1 MYFFYVSLIVC
12 VAALIYMRYEA
23 GRLKVNRVYFTRSA
37 NPLKVIHLSDIHL
50 KYLCVKVKTVSEV
63 IEKEKPDFIVL
74 TGDYIN
80 NPAQIDSFLSF
91 LEEIKGSH
99 KVFLCFG
106 NHDYGTFSYKE
117 SGIMAFT
124 KRIEDLGVT
133 VLHNK
138 AVCFEKDSRKY
149 NIIGIEDLR
158 LKRYNV
164 EKALSFCSDDAKL
177 NIAMSHNPD
186 IVFKLP
192 KDRVD
197 YLLCGHFHG
206 GQIWMPFGIEFML
219 MRRERLCKMG
229 IVKGVNKVNGVTLY
243 INRGLGNV
251 LFPLRFLS
259 PPEIAII
266 YFP

>member
-1 MYFFYVSLIVC
+1 MYFFFVSLIIC
-12 VAALIYMRYEA
+12 VAALTYMRYEA
-23 GRLKVNRVYFTRSA
+23 GRFKVNRIYFTNAS

-50 KYLCVKVKTVSEV
+50 KYLCVDVDKVASV
-63 IEKEKPDFIVL
+63 IIKEKPDFIIL

-80 NPAQIDSFLSF
+80 HPHQINIFLSF
-91 LEEIKGSH
+91 LKEIKGNH
-99 KVFLCFG
+99 RVFLCFG
-106 NHDYGTFSYKE
+106 NHDYGTFSYNE
-117 SGIMAFT
+117 SKIMDFT
-124 KRIEDLGVT
+124 RKIESIGVT

-138 AVCFEKDSRKY
+138 SVCLQKDSRKY
-149 NIIGIEDLR
+149 NLIGIEDLR
-158 LKRYNV
+158 LRRYNV
-164 EKALSFCSDDAKL
+164 EKALSSCCEDAKV
-177 NIAMSHNPD
+177 NIAISHNPD

-192 KDRVD
+192 KDKVD

-206 GQIWMPFGIEFML
+206 GQIWMPFGMEFKL

-229 IVKGVNKVNGVTLY
+229 IVKGVNKVNDITLY
-243 INRGLGNV
+243 INSGLGNV